1 MNLLYLALAFT
12 TGVFLGAGLVLLYVK
27 MKFTQSLQ
35 KFEQEMDFLK
45 EMEDEI
51 GPMEEKED

>member
-12 TGVFLGAGLVLLYVK
+12 TGVFLGAGLVLFYVK

>member
-27 MKFTQSLQ
+27 IKFTQSLQ